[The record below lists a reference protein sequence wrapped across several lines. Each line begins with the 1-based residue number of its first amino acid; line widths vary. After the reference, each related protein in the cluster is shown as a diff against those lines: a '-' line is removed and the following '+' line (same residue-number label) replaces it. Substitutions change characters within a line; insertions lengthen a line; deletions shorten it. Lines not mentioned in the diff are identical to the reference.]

1 MIAINSTPLNSGIG
15 KYSEDITKI
24 IPVYSFIPDKT
35 RINYDYAGR
44 KIYGIY
50 PPVTSGWAL
59 NNYLLPVYL
68 KLKNIKSKYVHL
80 LSPMNNIGLKG
91 IVTIHDLYFMH
102 RKKYYESYFYLL
114 YRKFHKWLILTPSE
128 FTKNELIKYFKY
140 DEEQIRVV
148 PLSINEWKFYNIHPE
163 KKIYDVITV
172 GDGISKHNYDISLL
186 CHNNNL
192 SHIHVGK
199 DSLHSMSRRVV
210 NIANEDLNYLYNF
223 SNVAIRYSDIEGFGI
238 PAIESTFAGTPIIL
252 KRLPVFEEIMGKD
265 YPLFVNSIEEIPEK
279 IKEAKEF
286 KINSYFN
293 AEWFKK
299 YSLTTFINN
308 MRSIYNEYGDN

>member
-1 MIAINSTPLNSGIG
+1 MIGINISPLNSGVG
-15 KYSEDITKI
+15 KYADDINKI
-24 IPVYSFIPDKT
+24 IPVYSYITDKNKL
-35 RINYDYAGR
+35 NYNYTGT
-44 KIYGIY
+44 KMYGIY
-50 PPVTSGWAL
+50 PLITTGWAI
-59 NNYLLPVYL
+59 NNYLIPLYL
-68 KLKNIKSKYVHL
+68 KLKNIKSQYVHL
-80 LSPMNNIGLKG
+80 LMPINNTNLKG
-91 IVTIHDLYFMH
+91 IVTIHDLYFVH
-102 RKKYYESYFYLL
+102 RNKYSEKYFYLL
-114 YRKFHKWLILTPSE
+114 YKKFHRWLILTPSE

-148 PLSINEWKFYNIHPE
+148 PLSINEWKFYNIHSE

-172 GDGISKHNYDISLL
+172 GDGMYKHNYEISLL

-199 DSLHSMSRRVV
+199 DNICNTTRRVV

-223 SNVAIRYSDIEGFGI
+223 STVAIRYSDIEGFGI

-252 KRLPVFEEIMGKD
+252 KRLPVFEEIMGEN
-265 YPLFVNSIEEIPEK
+265 YPLFVDDIKEIPEK